1 MTLTKSHD
9 RIIPTEA
16 SVFLIINNIK
26 EVEALKHEK
35 IKVAEKRKNEI
46 CEAAKR
52 CFLAK
57 GFSKTGMEDVIKEVG
72 MSKGGVYHHYKST
85 VDMLYDIML
94 KGNDYRFNKVSDFI
108 EKNPDMSLEEM
119 AVELV
124 IAKMF
129 DENDFMSI
137 YAMFLME
144 CKENSRLR
152 KLRDEMKSNLTLEFL
167 DFLEKNNLEYL
178 KPLTNDDFMK
188 LMDSMYIA
196 GEFIDIRDTFLNKTD
211 LFRDIIYN
219 YLQKN
224 RTDRK

>member
-1 MTLTKSHD
+1 M
-9 RIIPTEA
+9 
-16 SVFLIINNIK
+16 
-26 EVEALKHEK
+26 KHEK

-196 GEFIDIRDTFLNKTD
+196 GEFIDIRDTFLNKSD

>member
-1 MTLTKSHD
+1 MTLTESHD

-26 EVEALKHEK
+26 EVEALTHEK

-94 KGNDYRFNKVSDFI
+94 KGNDYRFHKVSDFI
-108 EKNPDMSLEEM
+108 EKNPNMSLEKM

-196 GEFIDIRDTFLNKTD
+196 GEFIDIRDTFLNKSD

>member
-1 MTLTKSHD
+1 MTLTESHD

-26 EVEALKHEK
+26 EVEALTNEK

-196 GEFIDIRDTFLNKTD
+196 GEFIDVRDTFLNKSD

>member
-26 EVEALKHEK
+26 EVEALTHEK

-124 IAKMF
+124 IEKMF

-196 GEFIDIRDTFLNKTD
+196 GEFIDVRDTFLNKSD

>member
-1 MTLTKSHD
+1 M
-9 RIIPTEA
+9 
-16 SVFLIINNIK
+16 
-26 EVEALKHEK
+26 KHEK

-178 KPLTNDDFMK
+178 KPLTNNDFMK

-196 GEFIDIRDTFLNKTD
+196 GEFIDVRDTFLNKSD

>member
-94 KGNDYRFNKVSDFI
+94 KGNDYRFNKVSGFI

-196 GEFIDIRDTFLNKTD
+196 GEFIDVRDTFLNKSD

>member
-1 MTLTKSHD
+1 MTLTESHD
-9 RIIPTEA
+9 RIIPTKA

-196 GEFIDIRDTFLNKTD
+196 GEFIDVRDTFLNKSD

>member
-9 RIIPTEA
+9 RIIPTKA

-35 IKVAEKRKNEI
+35 IKVAEKRKNEM

-196 GEFIDIRDTFLNKTD
+196 GEFIDVRDTFLNKSD

>member
-196 GEFIDIRDTFLNKTD
+196 GEFIDIRDTFLNKSD

>member
-9 RIIPTEA
+9 RIIPTKA

-57 GFSKTGMEDVIKEVG
+57 GFSKTGMEDVIREVG

-196 GEFIDIRDTFLNKTD
+196 GEFIDVRDTFLNKSD

>member
-1 MTLTKSHD
+1 MT
-9 RIIPTEA
+9 
-16 SVFLIINNIK
+16 
-26 EVEALKHEK
+26 HEK

-108 EKNPDMSLEEM
+108 EKNPDMSLEKM

-144 CKENSRLR
+144 CKENGRLR

-196 GEFIDIRDTFLNKTD
+196 GEFIDIRDTFLNKSD

>member
-1 MTLTKSHD
+1 M
-9 RIIPTEA
+9 
-16 SVFLIINNIK
+16 
-26 EVEALKHEK
+26 KHEK

-57 GFSKTGMEDVIKEVG
+57 GFSKTGMEDVIREVG

-196 GEFIDIRDTFLNKTD
+196 GEFIDVRDTFLNKSD

>member
-1 MTLTKSHD
+1 
-9 RIIPTEA
+9 
-16 SVFLIINNIK
+16 
-26 EVEALKHEK
+26 
-35 IKVAEKRKNEI
+35 
-46 CEAAKR
+46 
-52 CFLAK
+52 
-57 GFSKTGMEDVIKEVG
+57 MEDVIKEVG

-129 DENDFMSI
+129 DENNFMSI

-196 GEFIDIRDTFLNKTD
+196 GEFIDVRDTFLNKSD

>member
-1 MTLTKSHD
+1 MTLTKFHD
-9 RIIPTEA
+9 RIIPTKA

-196 GEFIDIRDTFLNKTD
+196 GEFIDVRDTFLNKSD

>member
-1 MTLTKSHD
+1 M
-9 RIIPTEA
+9 
-16 SVFLIINNIK
+16 
-26 EVEALKHEK
+26 KHEK

-196 GEFIDIRDTFLNKTD
+196 GEFIDIRDTFLNKSD

-219 YLQKN
+219 YLQKKSN
-224 RTDRK
+224 R

>member
-1 MTLTKSHD
+1 MT
-9 RIIPTEA
+9 
-16 SVFLIINNIK
+16 
-26 EVEALKHEK
+26 HEK

-129 DENDFMSI
+129 DENNFMSI

-196 GEFIDIRDTFLNKTD
+196 GEFIDVRDTFLNKSD

>member
-1 MTLTKSHD
+1 
-9 RIIPTEA
+9 
-16 SVFLIINNIK
+16 
-26 EVEALKHEK
+26 VEALTHEK

-94 KGNDYRFNKVSDFI
+94 KGNDYRFHKVSDFI
-108 EKNPDMSLEEM
+108 EKNPNMSLEKM

-196 GEFIDIRDTFLNKTD
+196 GEFIDIRDTFLNKSD

>member
-196 GEFIDIRDTFLNKTD
+196 GEFIDVRDTFLNKSD

>member
-1 MTLTKSHD
+1 M
-9 RIIPTEA
+9 A
-16 SVFLIINNIK
+16 
-26 EVEALKHEK
+26 HEK

-196 GEFIDIRDTFLNKTD
+196 GEFIDVRDTFLNKSD

>member
-1 MTLTKSHD
+1 
-9 RIIPTEA
+9 
-16 SVFLIINNIK
+16 
-26 EVEALKHEK
+26 
-35 IKVAEKRKNEI
+35 
-46 CEAAKR
+46 
-52 CFLAK
+52 
-57 GFSKTGMEDVIKEVG
+57 
-72 MSKGGVYHHYKST
+72 
-85 VDMLYDIML
+85 ML

-196 GEFIDIRDTFLNKTD
+196 GEFIDVRDTFLNKSD

>member
-1 MTLTKSHD
+1 M
-9 RIIPTEA
+9 
-16 SVFLIINNIK
+16 
-26 EVEALKHEK
+26 KHEK

-108 EKNPDMSLEEM
+108 KKNPDMSLEEM

-196 GEFIDIRDTFLNKTD
+196 GEFIDVRDTFLNKSD

>member
-1 MTLTKSHD
+1 M
-9 RIIPTEA
+9 
-16 SVFLIINNIK
+16 
-26 EVEALKHEK
+26 KHEK

-196 GEFIDIRDTFLNKTD
+196 GEFIDVRDTFLNKSD

-219 YLQKN
+219 YLQKIEQIGSEN
-224 RTDRK
+224 PIFLYDVRELYEEVLQ

>member
-1 MTLTKSHD
+1 MT
-9 RIIPTEA
+9 
-16 SVFLIINNIK
+16 
-26 EVEALKHEK
+26 HEK

-152 KLRDEMKSNLTLEFL
+152 QLRDEMKSNLTLEFL

-196 GEFIDIRDTFLNKTD
+196 GEFIDIRDTFLNKSD

>member
-1 MTLTKSHD
+1 M
-9 RIIPTEA
+9 
-16 SVFLIINNIK
+16 
-26 EVEALKHEK
+26 KHEK

-108 EKNPDMSLEEM
+108 EKNPDMSIEEM

-196 GEFIDIRDTFLNKTD
+196 GEFIDVRDTFLNKSD

>member
-1 MTLTKSHD
+1 M
-9 RIIPTEA
+9 
-16 SVFLIINNIK
+16 
-26 EVEALKHEK
+26 KHEK

-108 EKNPDMSLEEM
+108 EKNPDMSLEKM

-196 GEFIDIRDTFLNKTD
+196 GEFIDIRDTFLNKSD

>member
-1 MTLTKSHD
+1 M
-9 RIIPTEA
+9 
-16 SVFLIINNIK
+16 
-26 EVEALKHEK
+26 KHEK

-196 GEFIDIRDTFLNKTD
+196 GEFIDVRDTFLNKSD
-211 LFRDIIYN
+211 LFRDIVYN

>member
-1 MTLTKSHD
+1 M
-9 RIIPTEA
+9 
-16 SVFLIINNIK
+16 
-26 EVEALKHEK
+26 
-35 IKVAEKRKNEI
+35 
-46 CEAAKR
+46 
-52 CFLAK
+52 FLAK

-196 GEFIDIRDTFLNKTD
+196 GEFIDVRDTFLNKSD

>member
-9 RIIPTEA
+9 RIIPTKA

-178 KPLTNDDFMK
+178 KPLTNNDFMK

-196 GEFIDIRDTFLNKTD
+196 GEFIDVRDTFLNKSD

>member
-1 MTLTKSHD
+1 M
-9 RIIPTEA
+9 
-16 SVFLIINNIK
+16 
-26 EVEALKHEK
+26 KHEK

-196 GEFIDIRDTFLNKTD
+196 GEFIDVRDTFLNKSD

-219 YLQKN
+219 YLQKIEQIGSEN
-224 RTDRK
+224 PIFLYDVRELYKEVLQWMYVINY

>member
-9 RIIPTEA
+9 RIIPTKA

-196 GEFIDIRDTFLNKTD
+196 GEFIDVRDTFLNKSD

>member
-1 MTLTKSHD
+1 M
-9 RIIPTEA
+9 
-16 SVFLIINNIK
+16 
-26 EVEALKHEK
+26 EALKHEK

-196 GEFIDIRDTFLNKTD
+196 GEFIDVRDTFLNKSD

>member
-1 MTLTKSHD
+1 MKY
-9 RIIPTEA
+9 
-16 SVFLIINNIK
+16 
-26 EVEALKHEK
+26 EK

-196 GEFIDIRDTFLNKTD
+196 GEFIDVRDTFLNKSD

>member
-1 MTLTKSHD
+1 MK
-9 RIIPTEA
+9 EEKQK
-16 SVFLIINNIK
+16 VGQIK
-26 EVEALKHEK
+26 KKK
-35 IKVAEKRKNEI
+35 IR
-46 CEAAKR
+46 EAAKK
-52 CFLAK
+52 CFLTK
-57 GFSKTGMEDVIKEVG
+57 GFQSTTMEDVITEIG
-72 MSKGGVYHHYKST
+72 MSRGGVYHHYKST

-196 GEFIDIRDTFLNKTD
+196 GEFIDIRDTFLNKSD

>member
-85 VDMLYDIML
+85 VEMLYDIML

-196 GEFIDIRDTFLNKTD
+196 GEFIDVRDTFLNKSD

>member
-1 MTLTKSHD
+1 M
-9 RIIPTEA
+9 
-16 SVFLIINNIK
+16 
-26 EVEALKHEK
+26 KHEK

-152 KLRDEMKSNLTLEFL
+152 KLRDEMKSNLTLGFL

-196 GEFIDIRDTFLNKTD
+196 GEFIDVRDTFLNKSD

>member
-9 RIIPTEA
+9 RIIPTKA

-26 EVEALKHEK
+26 EVKALKHEK

-196 GEFIDIRDTFLNKTD
+196 GEFIDVRDTFLNKSD